1 MAAAGFVEACRTV
14 GVLILTHR
22 RLLVDQFMRDLKE
35 QGYGPRLIAAI
46 EKGKRLPRQ
55 PAVTVETYAW
65 FIKHAADIHPDA
77 YGVVICDEAHT
88 ALGERTAATIRRFS
102 RPTYIGM
109 TATDQL
115 LQKHVGDVFPAEV
128 ADFPLADAVRR
139 GVVAPLRAL
148 RVKPGASLRNVP
160 VVGGD
165 YDQRALAEA
174 LDHEALNMAA
184 AMLYR
189 DRFDHRAGIVYA
201 AGVDHAERVAAAMR
215 ATGLRARS
223 VSGRTPPRTLAATLA
238 AYERGDINVLVNA
251 QLLAEGWNAPRATIC
266 MHLAPTASRRVY
278 QQRIGR
284 VMRLH
289 RRKEAG
295 VVVDF
300 VDPAAP
306 HSDRTVTLHSL
317 LDVDLYKPGSL
328 VTPKPPR
335 RRQRWRRQARPVL
348 RDAEWLIPVTDDP
361 ARRRAVIAE
370 HWKTVSA
377 DRLPLDEQEF
387 WAETAARRV
396 APADLPRLAETLAK
410 VGETTRIRFFA
421 TCAAECKHRSL
432 RRIALADL
440 AAHRPDVNTVDRMV
454 RLIEAAP
461 TWSSDRAQGA
471 KVLLSAIAAGTLPGS
486 QSQRLTWTWKL
497 ARASRETQYRA
508 ATAASP
514 AIRDLLRTL
523 ASSRGEEHH
532 VRARLLVASL
542 RQVELP
548 VAAAALAAALT
559 HDAIAART
567 IELARAE
574 IGADVEELA
583 AAFSSNLPE
592 QKADPPAKARR
603 ARKKRKERP
612 AEKAQAPAA
621 ANGAATEVETSSAAE
636 GASAEEKPPDHSRG
650 RAGAQASSSP
660 PPPQGHRRGRTGTGR
675 RAERH
680 RRRTRR
686 KSARSRPRRRRGARN
701 DARQRRAAG
710 GEAQARPPAPPPP
723 AGRHGR
729 GLHRPSG
736 QGRGRLSLERKG
748 IILAGG
754 SGTRLY
760 PVTRVVSKQ
769 LLPVYDK
776 PMIFYPLSTLMLAGI
791 REILVITTPQD
802 GPAFENLLG
811 DGSHWGLQLAYA
823 QQPSPDGLAQALVIA
838 RDFLAGA
845 PSCLVLG
852 DNIFYGHGLTEMLR
866 GASARETGATV
877 FGYWVRDPERYGVV
891 EFSGDGRAI
900 GLEEKPEQ
908 PKSNYAVTGLYFYDA
923 NAPGDAAALTPSPR
937 GELEITDLN
946 RRYLERGELMVD
958 RLGRGYAWLDTG
970 THESLLQA
978 ANFIETIEQRQ
989 GLKVACPEE
998 IAFQNGWISRT
1009 QLLALAEPLRKN
1021 GYGQYLIALADG
1033 AFAGT
1038 D

>member
-1 MAAAGFVEACRTV
+1 MLGLERVLASDPPTLANGLTLRPHQVDALAGMLAALTSSEEREAEADDEELNGDEPQGEELDAELDADDDELEAVEDEDLDEDEDDDAGDDVQAVAEGEESDDDDEAEAVAEPEIHDPGAVRRYRFKHPTASGKTVAAAGFVEACRTV

-35 QGYGPRLIAAI
+35 QGYGPRLIGAI

-55 PAVTVETYAW
+55 PAVTIETYAW

-102 RPTYIGM
+102 RPIYIGM

-223 VSGRTPPRTLAATLA
+223 VSGRTPPRALAATLA

-300 VDPAAP
+300 VDPASP
-306 HSDRTVTLHSL
+306 HSERTITLHSL
-317 LDVDLYKPGSL
+317 LDVDLYKPGAL

-396 APADLPRLAETLAK
+396 APTDLPRLAETLAK
-410 VGETTRIRFFA
+410 VGEETRIRFFA

-440 AAHRPDVNTVDRMV
+440 AAHHPDINTIDRMV

-461 TWSSDRAQGA
+461 TWASDRAQGA
-471 KVLLSAIAAGTLPGS
+471 RVLLSAIAAGTLPGS

-532 VRARLLVASL
+532 VRAQTAGGLAAPGGAARRGGGARGGAHARCDRGAHDRDGPRGAARGCRGAGSGVREQPPRAEGGAACKAASHPQEAPQGAS
-542 RQVELP
+542 RRRGGHGPGQRSRARSCRRNCGRVRRTPTKTPAGAPDGSPARKRRRRRRRRKAPGEAGSAPAGGNGSP
-548 VAAAALAAALT
+548 VAAAASAT
-559 HDAIAART
+559 T
-567 IELARAE
+567 SAE
-574 IGADVEELA
+574 TPAE
-583 AAFSSNLPE
+583 
-592 QKADPPAKARR
+592 PPANGST
-603 ARKKRKERP
+603 P
-612 AEKAQAPAA
+612 AP
-621 ANGAATEVETSSAAE
+621 
-636 GASAEEKPPDHSRG
+636 KP
-650 RAGAQASSSP
+650 
-660 PPPQGHRRGRTGTGR
+660 
-675 RAERH
+675 
-680 RRRTRR
+680 
-686 KSARSRPRRRRGARN
+686 RPRRRRPRAVM
-701 DARQRRAAG
+701 DA
-710 GEAQARPPAPPPP
+710 
-723 AGRHGR
+723 
-729 GLHRPSG
+729 
-736 QGRGRLSLERKG
+736 
-748 IILAGG
+748 
-754 SGTRLY
+754 
-760 PVTRVVSKQ
+760 
-769 LLPVYDK
+769 
-776 PMIFYPLSTLMLAGI
+776 
-791 REILVITTPQD
+791 
-802 GPAFENLLG
+802 
-811 DGSHWGLQLAYA
+811 
-823 QQPSPDGLAQALVIA
+823 
-838 RDFLAGA
+838 
-845 PSCLVLG
+845 
-852 DNIFYGHGLTEMLR
+852 
-866 GASARETGATV
+866 AS
-877 FGYWVRDPERYGVV
+877 
-891 EFSGDGRAI
+891 I
-900 GLEEKPEQ
+900 GLP
-908 PKSNYAVTGLYFYDA
+908 PKSKEG
-923 NAPGDAAALTPSPR
+923 
-937 GELEITDLN
+937 
-946 RRYLERGELMVD
+946 
-958 RLGRGYAWLDTG
+958 
-970 THESLLQA
+970 
-978 ANFIETIEQRQ
+978 
-989 GLKVACPEE
+989 
-998 IAFQNGWISRT
+998 
-1009 QLLALAEPLRKN
+1009 
-1021 GYGQYLIALADG
+1021 
-1033 AFAGT
+1033 
-1038 D
+1038 

>member
-1 MAAAGFVEACRTV
+1 MRELSASAVPEPVEELELVDAAAQVSAWCGEPLLYDGDDPAITLAPGTARRRALDAAREEIAQGLDAPSPAWRFRFSLMLGLERVLAADQPALLNGLTLRPHQVDALAGMLAALTAGEERDADADDAEAEADDEELNGDEPAGDEVDDEDEDEDDEDDADDDAVAAAPGDDEDGDEEAEAAAEPEIPDPGAVRRYRFKHPTASGKTVAAAGFVDACRSV

-35 QGYGPRLIAAI
+35 QGYGPRLIGAI

-55 PAVTVETYAW
+55 PPVTIETYAW

-102 RPTYIGM
+102 RPIYIGM

-223 VSGRTPPRTLAATLA
+223 VSGRTPPRALAATLA

-251 QLLAEGWNAPRATIC
+251 QLLAEGWNAPRATVC

-317 LDVDLYKPGSL
+317 LDVDLYKPGAL

-410 VGETTRIRFFA
+410 VGEETRIRFFA

-440 AAHRPDVNTVDRMV
+440 AAHRPDVNTIDRMV

-461 TWSSDRAQGA
+461 TWASDRAQGA
-471 KVLLSAIAAGTLPGS
+471 RVLLLAIAAGSLPGS

-542 RQVELP
+542 RQAELP

-567 IELARAE
+567 IETARAE
-574 IGADVEELA
+574 LGADLEELA
-583 AAFSSNLPE
+583 AAFASNLPE
-592 QKADPPAKARR
+592 QKPEPPAKARR
-603 ARKKRKERP
+603 TRKKRKDRP
-612 AEKAQAPAA
+612 AAA
-621 ANGAATEVETSSAAE
+621 ANGAGNGKPAEAAE
-636 GASAEEKPPDHSRG
+636 TAAVAEAAGETPAPAAPDGAPARKRRRRRRRRKGTGEGSAHANGGPPSAEAPAAAPEPAAEPPAAGESPNGNEPAEKPKP
-650 RAGAQASSSP
+650 
-660 PPPQGHRRGRTGTGR
+660 
-675 RAERH
+675 
-680 RRRTRR
+680 
-686 KSARSRPRRRRGARN
+686 RPRRRKRAVM
-701 DARQRRAAG
+701 DA
-710 GEAQARPPAPPPP
+710 
-723 AGRHGR
+723 
-729 GLHRPSG
+729 
-736 QGRGRLSLERKG
+736 
-748 IILAGG
+748 
-754 SGTRLY
+754 
-760 PVTRVVSKQ
+760 
-769 LLPVYDK
+769 
-776 PMIFYPLSTLMLAGI
+776 
-791 REILVITTPQD
+791 
-802 GPAFENLLG
+802 
-811 DGSHWGLQLAYA
+811 
-823 QQPSPDGLAQALVIA
+823 
-838 RDFLAGA
+838 
-845 PSCLVLG
+845 
-852 DNIFYGHGLTEMLR
+852 
-866 GASARETGATV
+866 AS
-877 FGYWVRDPERYGVV
+877 
-891 EFSGDGRAI
+891 I
-900 GLEEKPEQ
+900 GLP
-908 PKSNYAVTGLYFYDA
+908 PKSPKG
-923 NAPGDAAALTPSPR
+923 
-937 GELEITDLN
+937 
-946 RRYLERGELMVD
+946 
-958 RLGRGYAWLDTG
+958 
-970 THESLLQA
+970 
-978 ANFIETIEQRQ
+978 
-989 GLKVACPEE
+989 
-998 IAFQNGWISRT
+998 
-1009 QLLALAEPLRKN
+1009 
-1021 GYGQYLIALADG
+1021 
-1033 AFAGT
+1033 
-1038 D
+1038 

>member
-1 MAAAGFVEACRTV
+1 LRELSVSAASEPVEDLDLVDAAAQVSAWCGEPLLYDGDDPAITLAPGTARRRALDAAREEIAEGLKEPSSGWRFRFSLMLGLERVLATDPPTLANGLTLRPHQVDALAGMLAALTSSEEREADADEAEVDEEEELNGLEPDGDELEAEEDADDAETALDEEADDEAEAASDAEIPDPGAVRRYRFKHPTASGKTVAAAGFVEACRTV

-35 QGYGPRLIAAI
+35 QGYGPRLIGAI

-102 RPTYIGM
+102 RPIYIGM

-223 VSGRTPPRTLAATLA
+223 VSGRTPPRALAATLA

-306 HSDRTVTLHSL
+306 HSERTVTLHSL
-317 LDVDLYKPGSL
+317 LDVDLYKPGAL

-410 VGETTRIRFFA
+410 VGEATRIRFFA

-440 AAHRPDVNTVDRMV
+440 AAHHPDINTIDRMV

-461 TWSSDRAQGA
+461 TWASDRAQGA
-471 KVLLSAIAAGTLPGS
+471 RVLLSAIAAGTLPGS

-542 RQVELP
+542 RQADLP

-567 IELARAE
+567 IETARAE
-574 IGADVEELA
+574 LPADVEALA
-583 AAFSSNLPE
+583 AAFASNLPE
-592 QKADPPAKARR
+592 QKAEPPAKPRR
-603 ARKKRKERP
+603 TRKKRPKERP
-612 AEKAQAPAA
+612 AGEAGKAGSNGHAVEVVGATAVEQQDEAPSAAPEGSPPRKRRRRRRRRKGPGEGGPTHAPGNGGPAAGDAAPAQAAEAPSEAPANGTPPAA
-621 ANGAATEVETSSAAE
+621 
-636 GASAEEKPPDHSRG
+636 KP
-650 RAGAQASSSP
+650 
-660 PPPQGHRRGRTGTGR
+660 
-675 RAERH
+675 
-680 RRRTRR
+680 
-686 KSARSRPRRRRGARN
+686 SRPRRRRS
-701 DARQRRAAG
+701 RAA
-710 GEAQARPPAPPPP
+710 
-723 AGRHGR
+723 
-729 GLHRPSG
+729 
-736 QGRGRLSLERKG
+736 
-748 IILAGG
+748 I
-754 SGTRLY
+754 
-760 PVTRVVSKQ
+760 
-769 LLPVYDK
+769 D
-776 PMIFYPLSTLMLAGI
+776 
-791 REILVITTPQD
+791 
-802 GPAFENLLG
+802 
-811 DGSHWGLQLAYA
+811 
-823 QQPSPDGLAQALVIA
+823 
-838 RDFLAGA
+838 
-845 PSCLVLG
+845 
-852 DNIFYGHGLTEMLR
+852 
-866 GASARETGATV
+866 AS
-877 FGYWVRDPERYGVV
+877 
-891 EFSGDGRAI
+891 SI
-900 GLEEKPEQ
+900 GLPPE
-908 PKSNYAVTGLYFYDA
+908 P
-923 NAPGDAAALTPSPR
+923 
-937 GELEITDLN
+937 
-946 RRYLERGELMVD
+946 
-958 RLGRGYAWLDTG
+958 
-970 THESLLQA
+970 
-978 ANFIETIEQRQ
+978 ETE
-989 GLKVACPEE
+989 
-998 IAFQNGWISRT
+998 
-1009 QLLALAEPLRKN
+1009 
-1021 GYGQYLIALADG
+1021 
-1033 AFAGT
+1033 
-1038 D
+1038 

>member
-1 MAAAGFVEACRTV
+1 LRELSVSALPEPGEDLELVDAAAQVSTWCGEPLLYDGDDPALTLAPGTARRRALDAGREEMESGLAAPSPAWRFRFSLMLGLERVLAAEQPALRNGLTLRPHQVDALAGMLAALTSSEEREAELDEADGDEDELDAAEELLDEADGAGEADADDEDEDEDESDEDDEDELEDDEDEDDEADEDEDEDGTAPPVAEEPRIEIRAGGEEAGEEAEAAVEPEIDDPGAIRRYRFKHPTASGKTVAAAGFVDACGTV

-35 QGYGPRLIAAI
+35 QGYGPRLIGAI

-65 FIKHAADIHPDA
+65 FIKHASDLHPDA

-102 RPTYIGM
+102 RPIYIGM

-165 YDQRALAEA
+165 YDQKALAEA

-223 VSGRTPPRTLAATLA
+223 VSGRTPPRALAATLA

-317 LDVDLYKPGSL
+317 LDVDLYKPGAL

-377 DRLPLDEQEF
+377 DRLPVDEQEY

-410 VGETTRIRFFA
+410 VGEPTRISFFA

-440 AAHRPDVNTVDRMV
+440 AAHHPDINTIDRMV

-461 TWSSDRAQGA
+461 TWASDRAQGA
-471 KVLLSAIAAGTLPGS
+471 RVLLQAIAAGSLPGS
-486 QSQRLTWTWKL
+486 QSQRLSWTWKL

-542 RQVELP
+542 RQAELP

-559 HDAIAART
+559 HDAIAGRT
-567 IELARAE
+567 IEFARDDL
-574 IGADVEELA
+574 GSDVELLA
-583 AAFSSNLPE
+583 AAFASNLPE
-592 QKADPPAKARR
+592 QKAEPPAKARR
-603 ARKKRKERP
+603 PRKKRKDRP
-612 AEKAQAPAA
+612 AGAAAAGNGAAAKAAKSGDSPATGVAEPAGDEPPAA
-621 ANGAATEVETSSAAE
+621 ASDGSPDGTPARKRRRRRRRRKGPGEGGHAPGGQGQNGGSNGSAPKPAAEGTQHAPAGDGVAHEQATGNGAAPDA
-636 GASAEEKPPDHSRG
+636 KPKP
-650 RAGAQASSSP
+650 
-660 PPPQGHRRGRTGTGR
+660 
-675 RAERH
+675 
-680 RRRTRR
+680 
-686 KSARSRPRRRRGARN
+686 RPRRRRPRAVM
-701 DARQRRAAG
+701 DA
-710 GEAQARPPAPPPP
+710 
-723 AGRHGR
+723 
-729 GLHRPSG
+729 
-736 QGRGRLSLERKG
+736 
-748 IILAGG
+748 
-754 SGTRLY
+754 
-760 PVTRVVSKQ
+760 
-769 LLPVYDK
+769 
-776 PMIFYPLSTLMLAGI
+776 
-791 REILVITTPQD
+791 
-802 GPAFENLLG
+802 
-811 DGSHWGLQLAYA
+811 
-823 QQPSPDGLAQALVIA
+823 
-838 RDFLAGA
+838 
-845 PSCLVLG
+845 
-852 DNIFYGHGLTEMLR
+852 
-866 GASARETGATV
+866 AS
-877 FGYWVRDPERYGVV
+877 
-891 EFSGDGRAI
+891 I
-900 GLEEKPEQ
+900 GLP
-908 PKSNYAVTGLYFYDA
+908 PKV
-923 NAPGDAAALTPSPR
+923 
-937 GELEITDLN
+937 E
-946 RRYLERGELMVD
+946 
-958 RLGRGYAWLDTG
+958 
-970 THESLLQA
+970 
-978 ANFIETIEQRQ
+978 
-989 GLKVACPEE
+989 
-998 IAFQNGWISRT
+998 
-1009 QLLALAEPLRKN
+1009 
-1021 GYGQYLIALADG
+1021 DG
-1033 AFAGT
+1033 
-1038 D
+1038 

>member
-1 MAAAGFVEACRTV
+1 AWRFRFSLMLGLERVLAEDQPALLNGLTLRPHQVDALAGMLAALTSAEEREDAEEDELNGVDELADEAAEDEGEEADEDDDDEDEDDADAGEDDGPDEDGTAPALPEEPRIQIRAGGEEADEEAEAEAAAEPEIDDPGAIRRYRFKHPTASGKTVAAAGFVEACRTV

-35 QGYGPRLIAAI
+35 QGYGPRLIGAI

-55 PAVTVETYAW
+55 PPVTIETYAW
-65 FIKHAADIHPDA
+65 FIKHASDINPDA

-88 ALGERTAATIRRFS
+88 ALGERTAATIRRFN

-165 YDQRALAEA
+165 YDQKALAEA

-223 VSGRTPPRTLAATLA
+223 VSGRTPPRALASTLA

-317 LDVDLYKPGSL
+317 LDVDLYKPGAL

-377 DRLPLDEQEF
+377 DRLPPDEQEY

-410 VGETTRIRFFA
+410 VGEATRISFFA

-440 AAHRPDVNTVDRMV
+440 AAHHPDINTIDRMV

-471 KVLLSAIAAGTLPGS
+471 RVLLSAIAAGTLPGS
-486 QSQRLTWTWKL
+486 QSQRLSWTWKL

-542 RQVELP
+542 RQADLP
-548 VAAAALAAALT
+548 VTAAALAAALT
-559 HDAIAART
+559 HDAIAGRT
-567 IELARAE
+567 IDLARDE
-574 IGADVEELA
+574 LGTDVEVLA
-583 AAFSSNLPE
+583 AAFASNLPE

-603 ARKKRKERP
+603 PRKKRKDRP
-612 AEKAQAPAA
+612 AGAKAAGGS
-621 ANGAATEVETSSAAE
+621 NGSHKAT
-636 GASAEEKPPDHSRG
+636 ASAEDAAAGVAEAATGGETGARAVPDGSPDGTPG
-650 RAGAQASSSP
+650 RKRRRRRRRRKGGGEPGQGAQANGGQP
-660 PPPQGHRRGRTGTGR
+660 
-675 RAERH
+675 
-680 RRRTRR
+680 
-686 KSARSRPRRRRGARN
+686 SA
-701 DARQRRAAG
+701 DARQANGDRRTDGAPEVAGAPQPGGSPQGDAAG
-710 GEAQARPPAPPPP
+710 GANGSEARA
-723 AGRHGR
+723 
-729 GLHRPSG
+729 
-736 QGRGRLSLERKG
+736 
-748 IILAGG
+748 
-754 SGTRLY
+754 
-760 PVTRVVSKQ
+760 
-769 LLPVYDK
+769 
-776 PMIFYPLSTLMLAGI
+776 
-791 REILVITTPQD
+791 
-802 GPAFENLLG
+802 
-811 DGSHWGLQLAYA
+811 
-823 QQPSPDGLAQALVIA
+823 
-838 RDFLAGA
+838 
-845 PSCLVLG
+845 
-852 DNIFYGHGLTEMLR
+852 
-866 GASARETGATV
+866 ASAERAQKPRAAT
-877 FGYWVRDPERYGVV
+877 
-891 EFSGDGRAI
+891 A
-900 GLEEKPEQ
+900 K
-908 PKSNYAVTGLYFYDA
+908 
-923 NAPGDAAALTPSPR
+923 
-937 GELEITDLN
+937 
-946 RRYLERGELMVD
+946 
-958 RLGRGYAWLDTG
+958 
-970 THESLLQA
+970 
-978 ANFIETIEQRQ
+978 
-989 GLKVACPEE
+989 
-998 IAFQNGWISRT
+998 
-1009 QLLALAEPLRKN
+1009 
-1021 GYGQYLIALADG
+1021 
-1033 AFAGT
+1033 
-1038 D
+1038 

>member
-1 MAAAGFVEACRTV
+1 MRRYRFKHPTASGKTVAAAGFVEACRTV

-35 QGYGPRLIAAI
+35 QGYGPRLIGAI

-215 ATGLRARS
+215 AAGLRARS
-223 VSGRTPPRTLAATLA
+223 VSGRTPPRALAATLA

-251 QLLAEGWNAPRATIC
+251 QLLAEGWNAPRATVC

-306 HSDRTVTLHSL
+306 HSERTVTLHSL

-440 AAHRPDVNTVDRMV
+440 AAHRPDINTIDRMV

-461 TWSSDRAQGA
+461 TWASDRAQGA
-471 KVLLSAIAAGTLPGS
+471 RVLLLAIAAGSLPGS

-514 AIRDLLRTL
+514 GIRDLLRTL

-542 RQVELP
+542 RQAELP

-567 IELARAE
+567 IEVARTE
-574 IGADVEELA
+574 LGADVEELA
-583 AAFSSNLPE
+583 AAFATNLPE
-592 QKADPPAKARR
+592 QKAEPPAKARR
-603 ARKKRKERP
+603 PRKKRKDRP
-612 AEKAQAPAA
+612 AGA
-621 ANGAATEVETSSAAE
+621 ANGAAAANGKHGEVKPAEVTEPVAATAEDAQAPAE
-636 GASAEEKPPDHSRG
+636 GAPARK
-650 RAGAQASSSP
+650 
-660 PPPQGHRRGRTGTGR
+660 
-675 RAERH
+675 
-680 RRRTRR
+680 RRRRRRRR
-686 KSARSRPRRRRGARN
+686 KGPGEAGQGSPHGNGAAPAETRAAPVREEASPAAPELAQGKKPTPRRKPVQDRTDAPAGDDAANGSEPQAKPKPRPRRRKRAVM
-701 DARQRRAAG
+701 DAASIG
-710 GEAQARPPAPPPP
+710 LPPKGEA
-723 AGRHGR
+723 G
-729 GLHRPSG
+729 
-736 QGRGRLSLERKG
+736 
-748 IILAGG
+748 
-754 SGTRLY
+754 
-760 PVTRVVSKQ
+760 
-769 LLPVYDK
+769 
-776 PMIFYPLSTLMLAGI
+776 
-791 REILVITTPQD
+791 
-802 GPAFENLLG
+802 
-811 DGSHWGLQLAYA
+811 
-823 QQPSPDGLAQALVIA
+823 
-838 RDFLAGA
+838 
-845 PSCLVLG
+845 
-852 DNIFYGHGLTEMLR
+852 
-866 GASARETGATV
+866 
-877 FGYWVRDPERYGVV
+877 
-891 EFSGDGRAI
+891 
-900 GLEEKPEQ
+900 
-908 PKSNYAVTGLYFYDA
+908 
-923 NAPGDAAALTPSPR
+923 
-937 GELEITDLN
+937 
-946 RRYLERGELMVD
+946 
-958 RLGRGYAWLDTG
+958 
-970 THESLLQA
+970 
-978 ANFIETIEQRQ
+978 
-989 GLKVACPEE
+989 
-998 IAFQNGWISRT
+998 
-1009 QLLALAEPLRKN
+1009 
-1021 GYGQYLIALADG
+1021 
-1033 AFAGT
+1033 
-1038 D
+1038 

>member
-1 MAAAGFVEACRTV
+1 M
-14 GVLILTHR
+14 LILTHR

-35 QGYGPRLIAAI
+35 QGYGPRLIGAI

-65 FIKHAADIHPDA
+65 FIKHAADINPDA

-88 ALGERTAATIRRFS
+88 ALGERTAETIRRFS

-223 VSGRTPPRTLAATLA
+223 VSGRTPPRALAATLA

-251 QLLAEGWNAPRATIC
+251 QLLAEGWNAPRATVC

-306 HSDRTVTLHSL
+306 HSERTVTLHSL

-377 DRLPLDEQEF
+377 DRLPPDEQEF

-396 APADLPRLAETLAK
+396 APGDLPRLAETLAK
-410 VGETTRIRFFA
+410 VGEQTRIRFFA

-440 AAHRPDVNTVDRMV
+440 AAHHPDINTIDRMV

-461 TWSSDRAQGA
+461 TWASDRAQGA

-542 RQVELP
+542 RQAELP

-567 IELARAE
+567 IEAARADLPAE
-574 IGADVEELA
+574 VEELA
-583 AAFSSNLPE
+583 AAFASNLPE
-592 QKADPPAKARR
+592 QKAEPPAKARR
-603 ARKKRKERP
+603 PRKKRPKQRP
-612 AEKAQAPAA
+612 AGEVKKAA
-621 ANGAATEVETSSAAE
+621 ANGHAAEISDATAAEAPAPAEREEQKEGPGKDDAARSAPADGTPARKRRRRRRRRKGPGEGGQSSNGVNGTSSPGGADSAQRAPEAEAPEKAPAKPVARRKKAAGAAVE
-636 GASAEEKPPDHSRG
+636 PSANGAAPGGASG
-650 RAGAQASSSP
+650 
-660 PPPQGHRRGRTGTGR
+660 
-675 RAERH
+675 
-680 RRRTRR
+680 
-686 KSARSRPRRRRGARN
+686 RPRRRRTRAVM
-701 DARQRRAAG
+701 DA
-710 GEAQARPPAPPPP
+710 
-723 AGRHGR
+723 
-729 GLHRPSG
+729 
-736 QGRGRLSLERKG
+736 
-748 IILAGG
+748 
-754 SGTRLY
+754 
-760 PVTRVVSKQ
+760 
-769 LLPVYDK
+769 
-776 PMIFYPLSTLMLAGI
+776 
-791 REILVITTPQD
+791 
-802 GPAFENLLG
+802 
-811 DGSHWGLQLAYA
+811 
-823 QQPSPDGLAQALVIA
+823 
-838 RDFLAGA
+838 
-845 PSCLVLG
+845 
-852 DNIFYGHGLTEMLR
+852 
-866 GASARETGATV
+866 AS
-877 FGYWVRDPERYGVV
+877 
-891 EFSGDGRAI
+891 I
-900 GLEEKPEQ
+900 GLPPKP
-908 PKSNYAVTGLYFYDA
+908 PK
-923 NAPGDAAALTPSPR
+923 
-937 GELEITDLN
+937 E
-946 RRYLERGELMVD
+946 
-958 RLGRGYAWLDTG
+958 
-970 THESLLQA
+970 
-978 ANFIETIEQRQ
+978 
-989 GLKVACPEE
+989 
-998 IAFQNGWISRT
+998 
-1009 QLLALAEPLRKN
+1009 
-1021 GYGQYLIALADG
+1021 
-1033 AFAGT
+1033 
-1038 D
+1038 

>member
-1 MAAAGFVEACRTV
+1 LRELSVSAASEPVEELDLVDAAAQVSAWCGEPLLYDGDDPAITLAPGTARRRALDAALEEIAEGLKEPSSGWRFRFSLMLGLERVLASDPPTLANGLTLRPHQVDALAGMLAALTSSEEREADADDAALDDEEEPNGIDADAEELEAGDDENEDPEDDDEDADDAEPAGGGEPDEDGEVAAEPEIPDPGAVRRYRFKHPTASGKTVAAAGFVEACRTV

-35 QGYGPRLIAAI
+35 QGYGSRLIAAI

-55 PAVTVETYAW
+55 PPVTVETYAW

-102 RPTYIGM
+102 RPIYIGM

-223 VSGRTPPRTLAATLA
+223 VSGRTPPRALAATLA

-306 HSDRTVTLHSL
+306 HSERTVTLHSL
-317 LDVDLYKPGSL
+317 LDVDLYKPGAL

-377 DRLPLDEQEF
+377 DRLPPDEQEF

-410 VGETTRIRFFA
+410 VGEATRIRFFA

-440 AAHRPDVNTVDRMV
+440 AAHHPDINTIDRMV

-461 TWSSDRAQGA
+461 TWASDRAQGA
-471 KVLLSAIAAGTLPGS
+471 RVLLSAIAAGTLPGS

-542 RQVELP
+542 RRVELP

-567 IELARAE
+567 IEAARAE
-574 IGADVEELA
+574 LPADVEALA
-583 AAFSSNLPE
+583 AAFASNLPE
-592 QKADPPAKARR
+592 QKAEPPAKPRR
-603 ARKKRKERP
+603 TRKKRPKERQAVEAAASGSNGHATEVVGATV
-612 AEKAQAPAA
+612 AEQSEVKPAA
-621 ANGAATEVETSSAAE
+621 APDGAPARKRRRRRRRRKGPGEGGPAGANGTPAAGDAQSSQSPEAPSEASANGAPPAD
-636 GASAEEKPPDHSRG
+636 KP
-650 RAGAQASSSP
+650 
-660 PPPQGHRRGRTGTGR
+660 
-675 RAERH
+675 
-680 RRRTRR
+680 
-686 KSARSRPRRRRGARN
+686 SRPRRRRP
-701 DARQRRAAG
+701 RA
-710 GEAQARPPAPPPP
+710 
-723 AGRHGR
+723 
-729 GLHRPSG
+729 
-736 QGRGRLSLERKG
+736 
-748 IILAGG
+748 
-754 SGTRLY
+754 
-760 PVTRVVSKQ
+760 V
-769 LLPVYDK
+769 
-776 PMIFYPLSTLMLAGI
+776 M
-791 REILVITTPQD
+791 
-802 GPAFENLLG
+802 
-811 DGSHWGLQLAYA
+811 
-823 QQPSPDGLAQALVIA
+823 
-838 RDFLAGA
+838 
-845 PSCLVLG
+845 
-852 DNIFYGHGLTEMLR
+852 
-866 GASARETGATV
+866 
-877 FGYWVRDPERYGVV
+877 
-891 EFSGDGRAI
+891 
-900 GLEEKPEQ
+900 
-908 PKSNYAVTGLYFYDA
+908 
-923 NAPGDAAALTPSPR
+923 DAASVGIPPK
-937 GELEITDLN
+937 LET
-946 RRYLERGELMVD
+946 E
-958 RLGRGYAWLDTG
+958 
-970 THESLLQA
+970 
-978 ANFIETIEQRQ
+978 
-989 GLKVACPEE
+989 
-998 IAFQNGWISRT
+998 
-1009 QLLALAEPLRKN
+1009 
-1021 GYGQYLIALADG
+1021 
-1033 AFAGT
+1033 
-1038 D
+1038 

>member
-1 MAAAGFVEACRTV
+1 MRELSVSAASEPVEEFDLVDAAAQVSAWCGEPLLYDGDDPAITLAPGTARRRALDAALEEIAAGLDAPSPSWRFRFSLMLGLERVLAADEPALLNGLTLRPHQVDALAGMLAALTAGEEREADADEAEADDDELNGAEPAADELEADEDDDEDDDDEDEDEDDEVGGDEQVEDAEATADGEADEADTDEADEDDEAAPEPEPDPGAVRRYRFKHPTASGKTVAAAGFVDACRTV

-35 QGYGPRLIAAI
+35 QGYGPRLIGAI

-55 PAVTVETYAW
+55 PPVTVETYAW

-102 RPTYIGM
+102 RPIYIGM

-223 VSGRTPPRTLAATLA
+223 VSGRTPPRALAATLA

-317 LDVDLYKPGSL
+317 LDVDLYKPGAL

-410 VGETTRIRFFA
+410 VGEATRIRFFA

-440 AAHRPDVNTVDRMV
+440 AAHHPDINTIDRMV

-471 KVLLSAIAAGTLPGS
+471 RVLLSAIAAGTLPGS

-567 IELARAE
+567 IETARADLP
-574 IGADVEELA
+574 ADVEELA
-583 AAFSSNLPE
+583 AAFASNLPE

-603 ARKKRKERP
+603 TRKKRPKARP
-612 AEKAQAPAA
+612 ASEATAA
-621 ANGAATEVETSSAAE
+621 ASNGHAVDAVGATAAEQAKDSDRTPSAAPDGSPARKRRRRRRRRKGPGE
-636 GASAEEKPPDHSRG
+636 GGQSAGANGVAGSPSAEPA
-650 RAGAQASSSP
+650 RANAPESP
-660 PPPQGHRRGRTGTGR
+660 GETPANGTTT
-675 RAERH
+675 AP
-680 RRRTRR
+680 
-686 KSARSRPRRRRGARN
+686 KAARPRRRRSRAVM
-701 DARQRRAAG
+701 DA
-710 GEAQARPPAPPPP
+710 
-723 AGRHGR
+723 
-729 GLHRPSG
+729 
-736 QGRGRLSLERKG
+736 
-748 IILAGG
+748 
-754 SGTRLY
+754 
-760 PVTRVVSKQ
+760 
-769 LLPVYDK
+769 
-776 PMIFYPLSTLMLAGI
+776 
-791 REILVITTPQD
+791 
-802 GPAFENLLG
+802 
-811 DGSHWGLQLAYA
+811 
-823 QQPSPDGLAQALVIA
+823 
-838 RDFLAGA
+838 
-845 PSCLVLG
+845 
-852 DNIFYGHGLTEMLR
+852 
-866 GASARETGATV
+866 AS
-877 FGYWVRDPERYGVV
+877 
-891 EFSGDGRAI
+891 I
-900 GLEEKPEQ
+900 GLPPKPE
-908 PKSNYAVTGLYFYDA
+908 K
-923 NAPGDAAALTPSPR
+923 
-937 GELEITDLN
+937 E
-946 RRYLERGELMVD
+946 
-958 RLGRGYAWLDTG
+958 
-970 THESLLQA
+970 
-978 ANFIETIEQRQ
+978 
-989 GLKVACPEE
+989 
-998 IAFQNGWISRT
+998 
-1009 QLLALAEPLRKN
+1009 
-1021 GYGQYLIALADG
+1021 
-1033 AFAGT
+1033 
-1038 D
+1038 

>member
-1 MAAAGFVEACRTV
+1 MRELSVSAASEPLEELDLVDAAAQVSAWCGEPLLYEGDDPAITLAPGTARRRALDAALEEIAAGLQEPSSSWRFRFSLMLGLERVLASDPPTLANGLTLRPHQVDALAGMLAALTSSEEREAEADDEELNGDELPGEELEADDDELEAGEDELAEDEDADADDEDDDAGDDVQAVAEGEEGEDDEEAEAVAEPEIHDPGAIRRYRFKHPTASGKTVAAAGFVEACRTV

-35 QGYGPRLIAAI
+35 QGYGPRLIGAI

-55 PAVTVETYAW
+55 PAVTIETYAW

-102 RPTYIGM
+102 RPIYIGM

-223 VSGRTPPRTLAATLA
+223 VSGRTPPRALAATLA

-300 VDPAAP
+300 VDPASP
-306 HSDRTVTLHSL
+306 HSERTITLHSL
-317 LDVDLYKPGSL
+317 LDVDLYKPGAL

-396 APADLPRLAETLAK
+396 APTDLPRLAETLAK
-410 VGETTRIRFFA
+410 VGEETRIRFFA

-440 AAHRPDVNTVDRMV
+440 AAHHPDVNTIDRMV

-461 TWSSDRAQGA
+461 TWASDRAQGA
-471 KVLLSAIAAGTLPGS
+471 RVLLTAIAAGTLPGS

-542 RQVELP
+542 RQAELP
-548 VAAAALAAALT
+548 IAAAALAAALT

-567 IELARAE
+567 IETARAE
-574 IGADVEELA
+574 LPADVEALA
-583 AAFSSNLPE
+583 AAFASNLPE
-592 QKADPPAKARR
+592 QKAEPPAKPRR
-603 ARKKRKERP
+603 ARKKRPKERP
-612 AEKAQAPAA
+612 AADATAAPTNGHAAEVVGATVVEVKDSDETPTAAPDGSPARKRRRRRRRRKGPGEAGGAAAGGNGTPAAADAPAA
-621 ANGAATEVETSSAAE
+621 KRAEAPAEPPANGTTPAP
-636 GASAEEKPPDHSRG
+636 KP
-650 RAGAQASSSP
+650 
-660 PPPQGHRRGRTGTGR
+660 
-675 RAERH
+675 
-680 RRRTRR
+680 
-686 KSARSRPRRRRGARN
+686 RPRRRRSRAVM
-701 DARQRRAAG
+701 DA
-710 GEAQARPPAPPPP
+710 
-723 AGRHGR
+723 
-729 GLHRPSG
+729 
-736 QGRGRLSLERKG
+736 
-748 IILAGG
+748 
-754 SGTRLY
+754 
-760 PVTRVVSKQ
+760 
-769 LLPVYDK
+769 
-776 PMIFYPLSTLMLAGI
+776 
-791 REILVITTPQD
+791 
-802 GPAFENLLG
+802 
-811 DGSHWGLQLAYA
+811 
-823 QQPSPDGLAQALVIA
+823 
-838 RDFLAGA
+838 
-845 PSCLVLG
+845 
-852 DNIFYGHGLTEMLR
+852 
-866 GASARETGATV
+866 AS
-877 FGYWVRDPERYGVV
+877 
-891 EFSGDGRAI
+891 I
-900 GLEEKPEQ
+900 GLP
-908 PKSNYAVTGLYFYDA
+908 PKSKEG
-923 NAPGDAAALTPSPR
+923 
-937 GELEITDLN
+937 
-946 RRYLERGELMVD
+946 
-958 RLGRGYAWLDTG
+958 
-970 THESLLQA
+970 
-978 ANFIETIEQRQ
+978 
-989 GLKVACPEE
+989 
-998 IAFQNGWISRT
+998 
-1009 QLLALAEPLRKN
+1009 
-1021 GYGQYLIALADG
+1021 
-1033 AFAGT
+1033 
-1038 D
+1038 

>member
-1 MAAAGFVEACRTV
+1 MRELSVSAASEPVEELDLVDAAARVSAWCGEPLLYEGDDPAITLAQGTARRRALDAALEEIAAGLKEPSSGWRFRFSLMLGLERVLASDPPTLANGLTLRPHQVDALAGMLAALTSSEEREADADDAEAEADDEEEEPNGIEAGNDELEAEEDDDEDDDPEDEDDEDADDAEPAGDEEADENGEAAAELEIPDPGAVRRYRFKHPTASGKTVAAAGFVGACRTV

-35 QGYGPRLIAAI
+35 QGYGPRLISAI

-55 PAVTVETYAW
+55 PPVTVETYAW

-102 RPTYIGM
+102 RPIYIGM

-223 VSGRTPPRTLAATLA
+223 VSGRTPPRALAATLA

-251 QLLAEGWNAPRATIC
+251 QLLAEGWNAPRATVC

-396 APADLPRLAETLAK
+396 APTDLPRLAETLAK
-410 VGETTRIRFFA
+410 VGESTRIRFFA

-440 AAHRPDVNTVDRMV
+440 AAHRPDINTIDRMV

-461 TWSSDRAQGA
+461 TWASDRAQGA
-471 KVLLSAIAAGTLPGS
+471 RVLLLAIAAGSLPGS

-542 RQVELP
+542 RQAELP

-567 IELARAE
+567 IETARTDL
-574 IGADVEELA
+574 GADVEVLA
-583 AAFSSNLPE
+583 AAFATNLPE

-603 ARKKRKERP
+603 PRKKRKDRP
-612 AEKAQAPAA
+612 AGAASGAATANGKPGEAKTREGKEAVTAGAEDAQPAAGEGAPARKRRRRRRRRKGTGEAGQAHVHANGAAPAEAAAALAPAGDSAAPAPPELAQGKKPTPRRKPVQDRTAAAPAGEEA
-621 ANGAATEVETSSAAE
+621 ANGAEPQT
-636 GASAEEKPPDHSRG
+636 KPKP
-650 RAGAQASSSP
+650 
-660 PPPQGHRRGRTGTGR
+660 
-675 RAERH
+675 
-680 RRRTRR
+680 
-686 KSARSRPRRRRGARN
+686 RPRRRKRAVM
-701 DARQRRAAG
+701 DAASIG
-710 GEAQARPPAPPPP
+710 LPPKGEA
-723 AGRHGR
+723 G
-729 GLHRPSG
+729 
-736 QGRGRLSLERKG
+736 
-748 IILAGG
+748 
-754 SGTRLY
+754 
-760 PVTRVVSKQ
+760 
-769 LLPVYDK
+769 
-776 PMIFYPLSTLMLAGI
+776 
-791 REILVITTPQD
+791 
-802 GPAFENLLG
+802 
-811 DGSHWGLQLAYA
+811 
-823 QQPSPDGLAQALVIA
+823 
-838 RDFLAGA
+838 
-845 PSCLVLG
+845 
-852 DNIFYGHGLTEMLR
+852 
-866 GASARETGATV
+866 
-877 FGYWVRDPERYGVV
+877 
-891 EFSGDGRAI
+891 
-900 GLEEKPEQ
+900 
-908 PKSNYAVTGLYFYDA
+908 
-923 NAPGDAAALTPSPR
+923 
-937 GELEITDLN
+937 
-946 RRYLERGELMVD
+946 
-958 RLGRGYAWLDTG
+958 
-970 THESLLQA
+970 
-978 ANFIETIEQRQ
+978 
-989 GLKVACPEE
+989 
-998 IAFQNGWISRT
+998 
-1009 QLLALAEPLRKN
+1009 
-1021 GYGQYLIALADG
+1021 
-1033 AFAGT
+1033 
-1038 D
+1038 

>member
-1 MAAAGFVEACRTV
+1 MPRPRRTTTRTRTTRTPTSTKTTTTTRTTTRDGVEAEAADAGDEDSDDEAEVAAEPEIPDPGAVRRYRFKHPTASGKTVAAAGFVDACRTV

-35 QGYGPRLIAAI
+35 QGYGPRLIGAI
-46 EKGKRLPRQ
+46 EKGKRIPRQ
-55 PAVTVETYAW
+55 PPVTVETYAW
-65 FIKHAADIHPDA
+65 FIKHAPDINPDA

-88 ALGERTAATIRRFS
+88 ALGERTAETIRRFS

-184 AMLYR
+184 AMHYR

-223 VSGRTPPRTLAATLA
+223 VSGRTPPRALAATLA

-251 QLLAEGWNAPRATIC
+251 QLLAEGWNAPRATVC

-396 APADLPRLAETLAK
+396 APTDLPRLAETLAK
-410 VGETTRIRFFA
+410 VGESTRIRFFA

-440 AAHRPDVNTVDRMV
+440 AAHRPDINTIDRMV

-461 TWSSDRAQGA
+461 TWASDRAQGA
-471 KVLLSAIAAGTLPGS
+471 RVLLLAIAAGSLPGS

-542 RQVELP
+542 RQAELP

-567 IELARAE
+567 IETARSE
-574 IGADVEELA
+574 LGADVEELA
-583 AAFSSNLPE
+583 AAFAANLPE
-592 QKADPPAKARR
+592 QKAEPPAKARR
-603 ARKKRKERP
+603 TRKKRKDRP
-612 AEKAQAPAA
+612 AGAASGASAANGRSGDANPAEAAKAPDAAAEPGDEPRAPAPEGAPGRKRRRRRRRRKGPGEGAQAGAP
-621 ANGAATEVETSSAAE
+621 ANGAAEAASVSRPPTEATAPPAPELAQGKKATPRRKPAQDRSAAP
-636 GASAEEKPPDHSRG
+636 ASRDEPANGSEPQAKPKP
-650 RAGAQASSSP
+650 
-660 PPPQGHRRGRTGTGR
+660 
-675 RAERH
+675 
-680 RRRTRR
+680 
-686 KSARSRPRRRRGARN
+686 RPRRRKRAVM
-701 DARQRRAAG
+701 DA
-710 GEAQARPPAPPPP
+710 
-723 AGRHGR
+723 
-729 GLHRPSG
+729 
-736 QGRGRLSLERKG
+736 
-748 IILAGG
+748 
-754 SGTRLY
+754 
-760 PVTRVVSKQ
+760 
-769 LLPVYDK
+769 
-776 PMIFYPLSTLMLAGI
+776 
-791 REILVITTPQD
+791 
-802 GPAFENLLG
+802 
-811 DGSHWGLQLAYA
+811 
-823 QQPSPDGLAQALVIA
+823 
-838 RDFLAGA
+838 
-845 PSCLVLG
+845 
-852 DNIFYGHGLTEMLR
+852 
-866 GASARETGATV
+866 AS
-877 FGYWVRDPERYGVV
+877 
-891 EFSGDGRAI
+891 I
-900 GLEEKPEQ
+900 GLP
-908 PKSNYAVTGLYFYDA
+908 PKD
-923 NAPGDAAALTPSPR
+923 
-937 GELEITDLN
+937 E
-946 RRYLERGELMVD
+946 
-958 RLGRGYAWLDTG
+958 
-970 THESLLQA
+970 
-978 ANFIETIEQRQ
+978 
-989 GLKVACPEE
+989 
-998 IAFQNGWISRT
+998 
-1009 QLLALAEPLRKN
+1009 
-1021 GYGQYLIALADG
+1021 
-1033 AFAGT
+1033 AG
-1038 D
+1038 

>member
-1 MAAAGFVEACRTV
+1 M
-14 GVLILTHR
+14 
-22 RLLVDQFMRDLKE
+22 
-35 QGYGPRLIAAI
+35 
-46 EKGKRLPRQ
+46 
-55 PAVTVETYAW
+55 
-65 FIKHAADIHPDA
+65 
-77 YGVVICDEAHT
+77 
-88 ALGERTAATIRRFS
+88 
-102 RPTYIGM
+102 
-109 TATDQL
+109 
-115 LQKHVGDVFPAEV
+115 
-128 ADFPLADAVRR
+128 
-139 GVVAPLRAL
+139 
-148 RVKPGASLRNVP
+148 
-160 VVGGD
+160 
-165 YDQRALAEA
+165 
-174 LDHEALNMAA
+174 
-184 AMLYR
+184 
-189 DRFDHRAGIVYA
+189 
-201 AGVDHAERVAAAMR
+201 
-215 ATGLRARS
+215 
-223 VSGRTPPRTLAATLA
+223 
-238 AYERGDINVLVNA
+238 
-251 QLLAEGWNAPRATIC
+251 
-266 MHLAPTASRRVY
+266 
-278 QQRIGR
+278 
-284 VMRLH
+284 
-289 RRKEAG
+289 
-295 VVVDF
+295 
-300 VDPAAP
+300 
-306 HSDRTVTLHSL
+306 
-317 LDVDLYKPGSL
+317 
-328 VTPKPPR
+328 
-335 RRQRWRRQARPVL
+335 L

-410 VGETTRIRFFA
+410 VGEATRIRFFA

-440 AAHRPDVNTVDRMV
+440 AAHHPDINTIDRMV

-471 KVLLSAIAAGTLPGS
+471 RVLLLAIAAGTLPGS

-542 RQVELP
+542 RQAELP

-559 HDAIAART
+559 HDAIAGRT
-567 IELARAE
+567 IEMARDE
-574 IGADVEELA
+574 LGTDVEVLA
-583 AAFSSNLPE
+583 AAFASNLPE

-603 ARKKRKERP
+603 PRKKRKDRP
-612 AEKAQAPAA
+612 PARRPGNARPTPSPRGRTEAAADRGSPRPGRRRDHRATPSLDGLARRHARPQAPA
-621 ANGAATEVETSSAAE
+621 SSAAAAKGGGE
-636 GASAEEKPPDHSRG
+636 PGQARQARRRPAVRRRAPGERRPAGRRRALRVAAPATAAARSSGVSRAGQAGAEPRAATAKTPRDAAAAKARATPRKRGAAAGTPAAIEQPAPANAGEPATKPP
-650 RAGAQASSSP
+650 
-660 PPPQGHRRGRTGTGR
+660 
-675 RAERH
+675 
-680 RRRTRR
+680 
-686 KSARSRPRRRRGARN
+686 RPRRPHAR
-701 DARQRRAAG
+701 
-710 GEAQARPPAPPPP
+710 
-723 AGRHGR
+723 RHGR
-729 GLHRPSG
+729 GLDRPPAQARRNERAATG
-736 QGRGRLSLERKG
+736 HHPGRRVGS

-791 REILVITTPQD
+791 REILVITTPHD
-802 GPAFENLLG
+802 APAFEQLLG
-811 DGSHWGLQLAYA
+811 DGSDWGLELSYA
-823 QQPSPDGLAQALVIA
+823 QQPSPDGLAQALLIA

-852 DNIFYGHGLTEMLR
+852 DNIFYGHGLTEVLR
-866 GASARETGATV
+866 AASAREHGATV

-891 EFSGDGRAI
+891 EFDADGRAI
-900 GLEEKPEQ
+900 GLEEKPAE
-908 PKSNYAVTGLYFYDA
+908 PKSNYAVTGLYFYDG
-923 NAPGDAAALTPSPR
+923 NAPDDAAALKPSPR

-946 RRYLERGELMVD
+946 RRYLERGELMVE

-998 IAFQNGWISRT
+998 IAFQNGWIDRD
-1009 QLLALAEPLRKN
+1009 QLLGLAEPLRKN
-1021 GYGQYLIALADG
+1021 GYGEYLLALADG

>member
-1 MAAAGFVEACRTV
+1 LRELSVSAASEPVEDLDLVDAAAQVSAWCGEPLLYEGDDPAMTLATGTARRRALDAALEEIAAGLEAPSPGWRIRFSLMLGLERVLAAEEPALLNGLTLRPHQVDALAGMLAALTAGEEREADPDEAEAEADDDELDGAETTDDELEAAEADEDDDLEDDDFEDDEDDDEADDGDPAPEAESEEEAEAAAEPEIPDPGAVRRYRFKHPTASGKTVAAAGFVDACRTV

-35 QGYGPRLIAAI
+35 QGYGPRLIGAI

-88 ALGERTAATIRRFS
+88 ALGERTAETIRRFS
-102 RPTYIGM
+102 RPIYIGM

-223 VSGRTPPRTLAATLA
+223 VSGRTPPRALAATLA

-306 HSDRTVTLHSL
+306 HSERTVTLHSL
-317 LDVDLYKPGSL
+317 LDVDLYKPGAL

-396 APADLPRLAETLAK
+396 APTDLPRLAETLAK
-410 VGETTRIRFFA
+410 VGEQTRIRFFA

-440 AAHRPDVNTVDRMV
+440 AAHHPDINTIDRMV

-471 KVLLSAIAAGTLPGS
+471 RVLLSAIAAGTLPGS
-486 QSQRLTWTWKL
+486 GSQRLTWTWKL

-548 VAAAALAAALT
+548 IAAAALAAALT

-567 IELARAE
+567 IETARADLP
-574 IGADVEELA
+574 ADVEELA
-583 AAFSSNLPE
+583 AAFASNLPE

-603 ARKKRKERP
+603 TRKKRPKERP
-612 AEKAQAPAA
+612 AGEAPAGASNGHAAEVVGATVVEQKDKQQGKDEGAAAPSEGSPARKRRRRRRRRKAPGEGGQAPAG
-621 ANGAATEVETSSAAE
+621 ANGAARTPAGEAAP
-636 GASAEEKPPDHSRG
+636 AKSAEAKTPSESPANGTPAAKP
-650 RAGAQASSSP
+650 
-660 PPPQGHRRGRTGTGR
+660 
-675 RAERH
+675 
-680 RRRTRR
+680 
-686 KSARSRPRRRRGARN
+686 SRPRRRRP
-701 DARQRRAAG
+701 RAAM
-710 GEAQARPPAPPPP
+710 
-723 AGRHGR
+723 
-729 GLHRPSG
+729 
-736 QGRGRLSLERKG
+736 
-748 IILAGG
+748 
-754 SGTRLY
+754 
-760 PVTRVVSKQ
+760 
-769 LLPVYDK
+769 D
-776 PMIFYPLSTLMLAGI
+776 
-791 REILVITTPQD
+791 
-802 GPAFENLLG
+802 
-811 DGSHWGLQLAYA
+811 
-823 QQPSPDGLAQALVIA
+823 
-838 RDFLAGA
+838 
-845 PSCLVLG
+845 
-852 DNIFYGHGLTEMLR
+852 
-866 GASARETGATV
+866 AT
-877 FGYWVRDPERYGVV
+877 
-891 EFSGDGRAI
+891 SI
-900 GLEEKPEQ
+900 GLPPKPE
-908 PKSNYAVTGLYFYDA
+908 
-923 NAPGDAAALTPSPR
+923 
-937 GELEITDLN
+937 GE
-946 RRYLERGELMVD
+946 
-958 RLGRGYAWLDTG
+958 
-970 THESLLQA
+970 
-978 ANFIETIEQRQ
+978 
-989 GLKVACPEE
+989 
-998 IAFQNGWISRT
+998 
-1009 QLLALAEPLRKN
+1009 
-1021 GYGQYLIALADG
+1021 
-1033 AFAGT
+1033 
-1038 D
+1038 

>member
-1 MAAAGFVEACRTV
+1 LRELSVSALPEPGEDLELVDAAAQVSAWCGEPLLYDGDDPALTLAPGTARRRALDAGREEMDSGLTAPSPAWRFRFSLMLGLERVLAADQPALLNGLTLRPHQVDALAGMLAALTSSEEREAELDEADADDDELDAAEELLDEADGDESADDADDDADEDADADADEDEDEEDDEEDEDEDDDENGDEDEDDADEDAGAPPVAEEPRIEIRAGGEEAGEEAEAAVEPEIDDPGAIRRYRFKHPTASGKTVAAAGFVDACGTV

-35 QGYGPRLIAAI
+35 QGYGPRLIGAI
-46 EKGKRLPRQ
+46 EKGKRLPRL
-55 PAVTVETYAW
+55 PAVTIETYAW
-65 FIKHAADIHPDA
+65 FIKHATDINPDA

-102 RPTYIGM
+102 RPIYIGM

-165 YDQRALAEA
+165 YDQKALAEA

-223 VSGRTPPRTLAATLA
+223 VSGRTPPRALAATLA

-251 QLLAEGWNAPRATIC
+251 QLLAEGWNAPRATVC

-317 LDVDLYKPGSL
+317 LDVDLYKPGAL

-361 ARRRAVIAE
+361 ARRRAVISE

-377 DRLPLDEQEF
+377 DRLPLDEQEY

-410 VGETTRIRFFA
+410 VGEPTRISFFA

-440 AAHRPDVNTVDRMV
+440 AAHHPDINTIDRMV

-461 TWSSDRAQGA
+461 TWASDRAQGA
-471 KVLLSAIAAGTLPGS
+471 RVLLHAIAAGSLPGS
-486 QSQRLTWTWKL
+486 QSQRLSWTWKL

-542 RQVELP
+542 RQAELP

-559 HDAIAART
+559 HDAIAGRT
-567 IELARAE
+567 IELARDDL
-574 IGADVEELA
+574 GSDVELLA
-583 AAFSSNLPE
+583 AAFASNLPE
-592 QKADPPAKARR
+592 QKAEPPAKARR
-603 ARKKRKERP
+603 PRKKRKDRP
-612 AEKAQAPAA
+612 AGAASAATNGGGPKPAKAAEAPATGVAEPAGEDASAVASAGSPDGSPARKRRRRRRRRKGPGEGGQAQSAGSNGSAPKPASETAPAA
-621 ANGAATEVETSSAAE
+621 PPAATVAQQKPVAANG
-636 GASAEEKPPDHSRG
+636 GAPDGKPKP
-650 RAGAQASSSP
+650 
-660 PPPQGHRRGRTGTGR
+660 
-675 RAERH
+675 
-680 RRRTRR
+680 
-686 KSARSRPRRRRGARN
+686 RPRRRRSRAVM
-701 DARQRRAAG
+701 DA
-710 GEAQARPPAPPPP
+710 
-723 AGRHGR
+723 
-729 GLHRPSG
+729 
-736 QGRGRLSLERKG
+736 
-748 IILAGG
+748 
-754 SGTRLY
+754 
-760 PVTRVVSKQ
+760 
-769 LLPVYDK
+769 
-776 PMIFYPLSTLMLAGI
+776 
-791 REILVITTPQD
+791 
-802 GPAFENLLG
+802 
-811 DGSHWGLQLAYA
+811 
-823 QQPSPDGLAQALVIA
+823 
-838 RDFLAGA
+838 
-845 PSCLVLG
+845 
-852 DNIFYGHGLTEMLR
+852 
-866 GASARETGATV
+866 AS
-877 FGYWVRDPERYGVV
+877 
-891 EFSGDGRAI
+891 I
-900 GLEEKPEQ
+900 GLP
-908 PKSNYAVTGLYFYDA
+908 PK
-923 NAPGDAAALTPSPR
+923 
-937 GELEITDLN
+937 
-946 RRYLERGELMVD
+946 
-958 RLGRGYAWLDTG
+958 
-970 THESLLQA
+970 
-978 ANFIETIEQRQ
+978 
-989 GLKVACPEE
+989 
-998 IAFQNGWISRT
+998 
-1009 QLLALAEPLRKN
+1009 AE
-1021 GYGQYLIALADG
+1021 DG
-1033 AFAGT
+1033 
-1038 D
+1038 

>member
-1 MAAAGFVEACRTV
+1 LEEVELVDAAAQVSAWCGEPLLYDGDDPALTLAPGTARRRALDAAREEMAAGLAEPSPSWRFRFSLMLGLERVLASDSPALANGLPLRPHQVDALAGMLAALTSSEEREADADDAEADADDAEAEAEEYELDGDEPSNAEREAGDEDEYEGEAGDGPSREVAAEDDDDEEAEAAAEPETPDPGAIRRYRFKHPTASGKTVAAAGFVEACRTV

-22 RLLVDQFMRDLKE
+22 RLLVDQFMRDLRE
-35 QGYGPRLIAAI
+35 QGYGPRLVSAI

-55 PAVTVETYAW
+55 PPVTIETYAW

-102 RPTYIGM
+102 RPIYIGM

-215 ATGLRARS
+215 AVGLRARS
-223 VSGRTPPRTLAATLA
+223 VSGRTPPRALAATLA

-266 MHLAPTASRRVY
+266 MQLAPTASRRVY

-306 HSDRTVTLHSL
+306 HSERTITLHSL
-317 LDVDLYKPGSL
+317 LDVDLYKPGAL

-396 APADLPRLAETLAK
+396 APTDLPRLAETLAK
-410 VGETTRIRFFA
+410 VGEATRIRFFA

-440 AAHRPDVNTVDRMV
+440 AAHHPDVNTIDRMV

-461 TWSSDRAQGA
+461 TWASDRAQGA
-471 KVLLSAIAAGTLPGS
+471 RVLLSAIAAGTLPGS
-486 QSQRLTWTWKL
+486 QSQRFAWTWKL

-523 ASSRGEEHH
+523 ASSRGEEHQ

-542 RQVELP
+542 RQADLP

-559 HDAIAART
+559 HDATAART
-567 IELARAE
+567 IEVARGE
-574 IGADVEELA
+574 LPADVEALA
-583 AAFSSNLPE
+583 AAFAQNLPE
-592 QKADPPAKARR
+592 QKAEPPAKPRR
-603 ARKKRKERP
+603 PRKKRSKERT
-612 AEKAQAPAA
+612 AGDATAPASNGRA
-621 ANGAATEVETSSAAE
+621 AGVVEATVAEAEEEVPSAPADGAPVRKRRRRRRRRKGLAAASPSAPNGT
-636 GASAEEKPPDHSRG
+636 ASAESPP
-650 RAGAQASSSP
+650 AASSDGAGETP
-660 PPPQGHRRGRTGTGR
+660 PNGTERSETPGNETDVPRPQ
-675 RAERH
+675 RA
-680 RRRTRR
+680 
-686 KSARSRPRRRRGARN
+686 RRRRSRAVV
-701 DARQRRAAG
+701 DAASNG
-710 GEAQARPPAPPPP
+710 PPP
-723 AGRHGR
+723 
-729 GLHRPSG
+729 
-736 QGRGRLSLERKG
+736 E
-748 IILAGG
+748 
-754 SGTRLY
+754 
-760 PVTRVVSKQ
+760 
-769 LLPVYDK
+769 
-776 PMIFYPLSTLMLAGI
+776 
-791 REILVITTPQD
+791 
-802 GPAFENLLG
+802 
-811 DGSHWGLQLAYA
+811 
-823 QQPSPDGLAQALVIA
+823 
-838 RDFLAGA
+838 
-845 PSCLVLG
+845 
-852 DNIFYGHGLTEMLR
+852 
-866 GASARETGATV
+866 
-877 FGYWVRDPERYGVV
+877 
-891 EFSGDGRAI
+891 
-900 GLEEKPEQ
+900 
-908 PKSNYAVTGLYFYDA
+908 
-923 NAPGDAAALTPSPR
+923 
-937 GELEITDLN
+937 
-946 RRYLERGELMVD
+946 
-958 RLGRGYAWLDTG
+958 
-970 THESLLQA
+970 
-978 ANFIETIEQRQ
+978 
-989 GLKVACPEE
+989 PEE
-998 IAFQNGWISRT
+998 G
-1009 QLLALAEPLRKN
+1009 
-1021 GYGQYLIALADG
+1021 
-1033 AFAGT
+1033 
-1038 D
+1038 

>member
-35 QGYGPRLIAAI
+35 QGYGPRLIGAI

-55 PAVTVETYAW
+55 PAVTIETYAW
-65 FIKHAADIHPDA
+65 FIKHATDINPDA

-102 RPTYIGM
+102 RPIYIGM

-165 YDQRALAEA
+165 YDQKALAEA

-223 VSGRTPPRTLAATLA
+223 VSGRTPPRALAATLA

-317 LDVDLYKPGSL
+317 LDVDLYKPGAL

-377 DRLPLDEQEF
+377 DRLPLDEQEY

-410 VGETTRIRFFA
+410 VGEA
-421 TCAAECKHRSL
+421 TQDQLLLDL
-432 RRIALADL
+432 RGRVQAPLA
-440 AAHRPDVNTVDRMV
+440 AAHRARRPRRAPPRHQHDRPHGATDRGRADVVERSRPGCARAALGDRG
-454 RLIEAAP
+454 RLPARLAVAAP
-461 TWSSDRAQGA
+461 ELG
-471 KVLLSAIAAGTLPGS
+471 LE
-486 QSQRLTWTWKL
+486 
-497 ARASRETQYRA
+497 AR
-508 ATAASP
+508 
-514 AIRDLLRTL
+514 
-523 ASSRGEEHH
+523 
-532 VRARLLVASL
+532 
-542 RQVELP
+542 
-548 VAAAALAAALT
+548 
-559 HDAIAART
+559 
-567 IELARAE
+567 
-574 IGADVEELA
+574 
-583 AAFSSNLPE
+583 
-592 QKADPPAKARR
+592 ARR
-603 ARKKRKERP
+603 ARDAVPRGHGGEPRAPRP
-612 AEKAQAPAA
+612 AAHARLLARRGAPRARAPARGVA
-621 ANGAATEVETSSAAE
+621 A
-636 GASAEEKPPDHSRG
+636 PG
-650 RAGAQASSSP
+650 RAAG
-660 PPPQGHRRGRTGTGR
+660 GRGCAGR
-675 RAERH
+675 RAHARRDRRAHDRH
-680 RRRTRR
+680 GARR
-686 KSARSRPRRRRGARN
+686 ARSGRRGARGGVRLKP
-701 DARQRRAAG
+701 ARAEGRAGRQGAEAAQEAQGPPRRTAGTATATATATTAHKAREARRRAWRARRGDGRRPTAEGAPESSPDAAPGRKRRRRRRRRKGGGDAG
-710 GEAQARPPAPPPP
+710 TRT
-723 AGRHGR
+723 
-729 GLHRPSG
+729 
-736 QGRGRLSLERKG
+736 RGRLRRGLRRCPQCDRRP
-748 IILAGG
+748 A
-754 SGTRLY
+754 SGR
-760 PVTRVVSKQ
+760 
-769 LLPVYDK
+769 
-776 PMIFYPLSTLMLAGI
+776 
-791 REILVITTPQD
+791 
-802 GPAFENLLG
+802 
-811 DGSHWGLQLAYA
+811 
-823 QQPSPDGLAQALVIA
+823 
-838 RDFLAGA
+838 
-845 PSCLVLG
+845 
-852 DNIFYGHGLTEMLR
+852 
-866 GASARETGATV
+866 SARRRRRRA
-877 FGYWVRDPERYGVV
+877 
-891 EFSGDGRAI
+891 DGR
-900 GLEEKPEQ
+900 G
-908 PKSNYAVTGLYFYDA
+908 
-923 NAPGDAAALTPSPR
+923 
-937 GELEITDLN
+937 
-946 RRYLERGELMVD
+946 
-958 RLGRGYAWLDTG
+958 
-970 THESLLQA
+970 
-978 ANFIETIEQRQ
+978 
-989 GLKVACPEE
+989 
-998 IAFQNGWISRT
+998 
-1009 QLLALAEPLRKN
+1009 
-1021 GYGQYLIALADG
+1021 
-1033 AFAGT
+1033 
-1038 D
+1038 

>member
-1 MAAAGFVEACRTV
+1 LRELSVSAAPEPLEELELVDAAAQVSAWCGEPLLYDGDDPALTLAPGTARRRALDAAREEIAQGLDAPSPAWRFRFSLMLGLERVLAADQPALANGLTLRPHQVDALAGMLAALTSSEEREAGVDDADADEDDDELNGVEAPPDDPQADVEDDEDAEGDSEVEAEGDEDEGDEEAEAAAEPEIDDPGASRRYRFKHPTASGKTVAAAGFVEACRTV

-35 QGYGPRLIAAI
+35 QGYGPRLIGAI

-55 PAVTVETYAW
+55 PPVTVETYAW
-65 FIKHAADIHPDA
+65 FIKHAADILPDA

-102 RPTYIGM
+102 RPIYIGM

-223 VSGRTPPRTLAATLA
+223 VSGRTPPRALAATLA

-317 LDVDLYKPGSL
+317 LDVDLYKPGAL

-440 AAHRPDVNTVDRMV
+440 VAHRPDINTVDRMV

-471 KVLLSAIAAGTLPGS
+471 RVLLSAIAAGTLPGS
-486 QSQRLTWTWKL
+486 QSQRLSWTWKL
-497 ARASRETQYRA
+497 ARAARETQYRA

-542 RQVELP
+542 RQAELP

-559 HDAIAART
+559 HDAIAGRT
-567 IELARAE
+567 IETARAE
-574 IGADVEELA
+574 LGADVEVLA
-583 AAFSSNLPE
+583 AAFASNLPE
-592 QKADPPAKARR
+592 QKADPPAKPRR
-603 ARKKRKERP
+603 TRKKRKDRP
-612 AEKAQAPAA
+612 AGSVTAQATGNGAARAPESTQTAAAEPGGESPSASPAPDGSPGRKRRRRRRRRKGPGEQGQSAAQPNGASPAAEAAPAEVAAVDEA
-621 ANGAATEVETSSAAE
+621 ANGASPAA
-636 GASAEEKPPDHSRG
+636 KPKP
-650 RAGAQASSSP
+650 
-660 PPPQGHRRGRTGTGR
+660 
-675 RAERH
+675 
-680 RRRTRR
+680 
-686 KSARSRPRRRRGARN
+686 KPRRRRPRAVM
-701 DARQRRAAG
+701 DA
-710 GEAQARPPAPPPP
+710 
-723 AGRHGR
+723 
-729 GLHRPSG
+729 S
-736 QGRGRLSLERKG
+736 S
-748 IILAGG
+748 
-754 SGTRLY
+754 
-760 PVTRVVSKQ
+760 
-769 LLPVYDK
+769 
-776 PMIFYPLSTLMLAGI
+776 
-791 REILVITTPQD
+791 
-802 GPAFENLLG
+802 
-811 DGSHWGLQLAYA
+811 
-823 QQPSPDGLAQALVIA
+823 
-838 RDFLAGA
+838 
-845 PSCLVLG
+845 
-852 DNIFYGHGLTEMLR
+852 
-866 GASARETGATV
+866 
-877 FGYWVRDPERYGVV
+877 
-891 EFSGDGRAI
+891 I
-900 GLEEKPEQ
+900 GLP
-908 PKSNYAVTGLYFYDA
+908 PKVEDA
-923 NAPGDAAALTPSPR
+923 
-937 GELEITDLN
+937 
-946 RRYLERGELMVD
+946 
-958 RLGRGYAWLDTG
+958 
-970 THESLLQA
+970 
-978 ANFIETIEQRQ
+978 
-989 GLKVACPEE
+989 
-998 IAFQNGWISRT
+998 
-1009 QLLALAEPLRKN
+1009 
-1021 GYGQYLIALADG
+1021 
-1033 AFAGT
+1033 
-1038 D
+1038 

>member
-1 MAAAGFVEACRTV
+1 LRELPVSAAPEPLENLELVDAAAQVSAWCGEPLLYDGDDPALTLAPGTARHRALDAGREEMAQGLDAPSPSWRFRFSLMLGLERVLAAEQPALANGLTLRPHQVDALAGMLAALTSSEEREADVDDADEDELNGVEEPADEPVADDEEDEDEEDEEDDGDVVAVSDEEGDDEAEAAAEPEIDDPGAARRYRFKHPTASGKTVAAAGFVEACRTV

-35 QGYGPRLIAAI
+35 QGYGPRLIGAI

-55 PAVTVETYAW
+55 PPVTVETYAW
-65 FIKHAADIHPDA
+65 FIKHAGDIHPDA

-102 RPTYIGM
+102 RPIYIGM

-139 GVVAPLRAL
+139 GVVSPLRAL

-215 ATGLRARS
+215 AAGLRARS
-223 VSGRTPPRTLAATLA
+223 VSGRTPPRALAATLA

-317 LDVDLYKPGSL
+317 LDVDLYRPGAL
-328 VTPKPPR
+328 VTAKPPR

-440 AAHRPDVNTVDRMV
+440 AAHRPDINTVDRMV

-471 KVLLSAIAAGTLPGS
+471 RVLLTAIAAGSLPGS

-514 AIRDLLRTL
+514 GIRDLLRTL
-523 ASSRGEEHH
+523 ASSRGEEHQ

-567 IELARAE
+567 IEMARAE
-574 IGADVEELA
+574 LGSDVEVLA
-583 AAFSSNLPE
+583 AAFASNLPE

-603 ARKKRKERP
+603 TRKKRKERP
-612 AEKAQAPAA
+612 AEAP
-621 ANGAATEVETSSAAE
+621 ANGAAVEVLAATAVE
-636 GASAEEKPPDHSRG
+636 GPDDG
-650 RAGAQASSSP
+650 PSP
-660 PPPQGHRRGRTGTGR
+660 PPDGSPARKRRRRRRRRKGPGEGGQPSTGANGGAAPHEEAP
-675 RAERH
+675 AER
-680 RRRTRR
+680 
-686 KSARSRPRRRRGARN
+686 KAAPVDAPANGGDPGAKPKPARPRRRRT
-701 DARQRRAAG
+701 RA
-710 GEAQARPPAPPPP
+710 
-723 AGRHGR
+723 
-729 GLHRPSG
+729 
-736 QGRGRLSLERKG
+736 
-748 IILAGG
+748 
-754 SGTRLY
+754 
-760 PVTRVVSKQ
+760 VV
-769 LLPVYDK
+769 D
-776 PMIFYPLSTLMLAGI
+776 
-791 REILVITTPQD
+791 
-802 GPAFENLLG
+802 
-811 DGSHWGLQLAYA
+811 
-823 QQPSPDGLAQALVIA
+823 
-838 RDFLAGA
+838 A
-845 PSCLVLG
+845 PS
-852 DNIFYGHGLTEMLR
+852 
-866 GASARETGATV
+866 
-877 FGYWVRDPERYGVV
+877 
-891 EFSGDGRAI
+891 I
-900 GLEEKPEQ
+900 GLP
-908 PKSNYAVTGLYFYDA
+908 PK
-923 NAPGDAAALTPSPR
+923 
-937 GELEITDLN
+937 GE
-946 RRYLERGELMVD
+946 
-958 RLGRGYAWLDTG
+958 
-970 THESLLQA
+970 
-978 ANFIETIEQRQ
+978 
-989 GLKVACPEE
+989 
-998 IAFQNGWISRT
+998 
-1009 QLLALAEPLRKN
+1009 
-1021 GYGQYLIALADG
+1021 DG
-1033 AFAGT
+1033 
-1038 D
+1038 

>member
-1 MAAAGFVEACRTV
+1 LRELSVSASSEPEEEFELVGAAAQVSAWCGEPLLYDGDDPAVALAPGTARRRALDAAREEMAGGLDAPSPAWRFRFSLMLGLERVLAAESPALLNGLTLRPHQVDALAGMLAALTSNEEREADGDEADGDEDELNGAEDGVGEAEPDDGDDEEDDDVEDEDEDGDEDAEAGVGVEVEADDDGDDEAEIAPEPEIDDPGAARRYRFKHPTASGKTVAAAGFVEACRTV

-223 VSGRTPPRTLAATLA
+223 VSGRTPPRALAATLA

-284 VMRLH
+284 IMRLH

-432 RRIALADL
+432 RRVALADL

-461 TWSSDRAQGA
+461 TWASDRAQGA

-486 QSQRLTWTWKL
+486 QSQRLSWTWKL

-583 AAFSSNLPE
+583 AAFASNLPE

-603 ARKKRKERP
+603 ARKKRKDRT
-612 AEKAQAPAA
+612 AEKAQAAP
-621 ANGAATEVETSSAAE
+621 ANGAAAEVPAASAAE
-636 GASAEEKPPDHSRG
+636 SAEESPAPAPPDGAPARKRRRRRRRRKG
-650 RAGAQASSSP
+650 TGEGAQAAGANGAAAPREATPQPEPKSEAAP
-660 PPPQGHRRGRTGTGR
+660 PEAPANGAAPEAKTKP
-675 RAERH
+675 A
-680 RRRTRR
+680 
-686 KSARSRPRRRRGARN
+686 RPRRRRSRSVM
-701 DARQRRAAG
+701 DA
-710 GEAQARPPAPPPP
+710 
-723 AGRHGR
+723 
-729 GLHRPSG
+729 
-736 QGRGRLSLERKG
+736 
-748 IILAGG
+748 
-754 SGTRLY
+754 
-760 PVTRVVSKQ
+760 
-769 LLPVYDK
+769 
-776 PMIFYPLSTLMLAGI
+776 
-791 REILVITTPQD
+791 
-802 GPAFENLLG
+802 
-811 DGSHWGLQLAYA
+811 
-823 QQPSPDGLAQALVIA
+823 
-838 RDFLAGA
+838 
-845 PSCLVLG
+845 
-852 DNIFYGHGLTEMLR
+852 
-866 GASARETGATV
+866 AS
-877 FGYWVRDPERYGVV
+877 
-891 EFSGDGRAI
+891 I
-900 GLEEKPEQ
+900 GLP
-908 PKSNYAVTGLYFYDA
+908 PKGQDA
-923 NAPGDAAALTPSPR
+923 
-937 GELEITDLN
+937 
-946 RRYLERGELMVD
+946 
-958 RLGRGYAWLDTG
+958 
-970 THESLLQA
+970 
-978 ANFIETIEQRQ
+978 
-989 GLKVACPEE
+989 
-998 IAFQNGWISRT
+998 
-1009 QLLALAEPLRKN
+1009 
-1021 GYGQYLIALADG
+1021 
-1033 AFAGT
+1033 
-1038 D
+1038 